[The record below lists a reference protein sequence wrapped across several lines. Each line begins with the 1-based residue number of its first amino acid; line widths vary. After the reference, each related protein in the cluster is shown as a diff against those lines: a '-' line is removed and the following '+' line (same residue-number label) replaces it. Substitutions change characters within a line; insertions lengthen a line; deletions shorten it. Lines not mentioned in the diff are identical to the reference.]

1 MLPFIG
7 LERVGETVVTA
18 PTKDAEA
25 DFAAIHHAP
34 NHPRPPTTL
43 NYSDFW
49 PPELQGQDTK
59 FDISTRPPPRLSKME
74 NAYHVPVPRM
84 QTRSPPWGS
93 GRSKFRCDPLFK
105 LKSISPQIYS
115 AAISRHALRDARV
128 RPKDSSGF
136 VDADGL
142 CY

>member
-59 FDISTRPPPRLSKME
+59 FDISTRPPRASPRWRTRITCPCTPYANPIPTVGVGPIQISLRSSLQAQVYIASNIQCRHLSPC
-74 NAYHVPVPRM
+74 AA
-84 QTRSPPWGS
+84 
-93 GRSKFRCDPLFK
+93 RC
-105 LKSISPQIYS
+105 
-115 AAISRHALRDARV
+115 AR
-128 RPKDSSGF
+128 PSEG
-136 VDADGL
+136 
-142 CY
+142 